1 MNPGDT
7 VEYTLTATNNS
18 GAVLTGAVVTDDL
31 TDVLDNAT
39 IGPIGT
45 GGSLSGTTL
54 TWVLPTLDPGEV
66 ATLSYEVTV
75 NAGAFNQSLG
85 NVATPG
91 PGGVCVLPANCDT
104 VHPTPGYTLAKSSD
118 PVDGA
123 TVNPGDVV
131 EYTLTVTNN
140 SGGVLTGAVVTDDLS
155 DVLDN
160 ATMGTIGAGGTLAG
174 TTLTWAVPTLQ
185 PGTSATLS
193 YEVTVDADA
202 FNETLVNVATPGPG
216 GECVAAPAVCTTSHP
231 TPHYVLTKSSDPASG
246 ETVVPGD
253 VVEYTLTVTNDSDA
267 VLTGAVVTDDL
278 SDVLDNATMG
288 TIGAGGT
295 LDEATDTLT
304 WAVPT
309 LQPGTSATLTYEVTV
324 NAGAFNETLVNVA
337 TPGAGGECAAAPAVC
352 STTHPT
358 PGYTLVKSSDP
369 ASGETVV
376 PGDVVEYTLTVTNDS
391 DGVLTGA
398 VVTDDLSD
406 VLDNATLGTIGTGG
420 SVTGTTL
427 TWMLPTLQ
435 PGTSATLVYEVTVNA
450 DAFNQTL
457 VNVATPGPGGECAAA
472 PAVCTT
478 SHPTPHYLLA
488 KSSDPAS
495 GETVVPGDDVEYT
508 LTVTNDSDGVL
519 TGAVVTDDLSD
530 VLANAEIGTIGT
542 GGSLTGT
549 TLTWTVPTLAPAGV
563 ATLVYTVTVDAD
575 AFNQTLVNVAT
586 PGPGTGG
593 ECAAAPA
600 VCTTTH
606 PTPHYLLAKSSDPAS
621 GETVNPGDT
630 ISTH

>member
-1 MNPGDT
+1 M
-7 VEYTLTATNNS
+7 
-18 GAVLTGAVVTDDL
+18 
-31 TDVLDNAT
+31 
-39 IGPIGT
+39 
-45 GGSLSGTTL
+45 
-54 TWVLPTLDPGEV
+54 
-66 ATLSYEVTV
+66 
-75 NAGAFNQSLG
+75 
-85 NVATPG
+85 
-91 PGGVCVLPANCDT
+91 
-104 VHPTPGYTLAKSSD
+104 
-118 PVDGA
+118 
-123 TVNPGDVV
+123 
-131 EYTLTVTNN
+131 
-140 SGGVLTGAVVTDDLS
+140 LTGAVVTDDLS

-160 ATMGTIGAGGTLAG
+160 ATMGTIGAGGSLAG
-174 TTLTWAVPTLQ
+174 TTLTWVVPELD
-185 PGTSATLS
+185 PGEVATLS

-202 FNETLVNVATPGPG
+202 FNETLVNVASPGAG

-450 DAFNQTL
+450 DAFNETL
-457 VNVATPGPGGECAAA
+457 VNVATPARVGNVRRPPRSAPRAIPLRTICWPRPATRRPGRRSTR
-472 PAVCTT
+472 VTR
-478 SHPTPHYLLA
+478 SPTH
-488 KSSDPAS
+488 
-495 GETVVPGDDVEYT
+495 
-508 LTVTNDSDGVL
+508 
-519 TGAVVTDDLSD
+519 
-530 VLANAEIGTIGT
+530 
-542 GGSLTGT
+542 
-549 TLTWTVPTLAPAGV
+549 
-563 ATLVYTVTVDAD
+563 
-575 AFNQTLVNVAT
+575 
-586 PGPGTGG
+586 
-593 ECAAAPA
+593 
-600 VCTTTH
+600 
-606 PTPHYLLAKSSDPAS
+606 
-621 GETVNPGDT
+621 
-630 ISTH
+630 